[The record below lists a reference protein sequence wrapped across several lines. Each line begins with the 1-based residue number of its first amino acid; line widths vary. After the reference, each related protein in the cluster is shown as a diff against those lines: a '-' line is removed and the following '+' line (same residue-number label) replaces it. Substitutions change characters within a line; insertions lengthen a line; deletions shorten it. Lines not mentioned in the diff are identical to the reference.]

1 MFQND
6 STSKYYKEIPLA
18 DILQIVANRNTSHC
32 NNNNHS
38 GYTFELRTQNVV
50 YFVGDDHDKAKTW
63 EYSLRQALMPVTTE
77 NSDFSGNK
85 HNATIKNGNHSYPT
99 DENEN
104 QNADISQ
111 QYQIFIDEM
120 LGAGQF
126 GTVYGGVHRTSGR
139 EVAIKVIDKRRF
151 PTKQEAQLKNEVSI
165 LQNISHPGVVHLE
178 KMFENPE
185 RIFVVMEKLSGDM
198 LEMILNS
205 DQGRLTER
213 VTKFLIYQVRS
224 HCLVFIYFN
233 LNLNYF
239 SNPDSSC
246 TTLFALAKHLS
257 L

>member
-1 MFQND
+1 MFQNE

-18 DILQIVANRNTSHC
+18 DVLQIVSNRNSSHS
-32 NNNNHS
+32 NNNNHA

-63 EYSLRQALMPVTTE
+63 EYSLRQALMPVLSS
-77 NSDFSGNK
+77 SDNADYK
-85 HNATIKNGNHSYPT
+85 HPGSMKNGTHSYAA

-104 QNADISQ
+104 QNTDISQ

-126 GTVYGGVHRTSGR
+126 GTVFGGVHRTSGR

-198 LEMILNS
+198 LEMILSNE
-205 DQGRLTER
+205 QGRLTER
-213 VTKFLIYQVRS
+213 VTKFLIYQVGLPLFV
-224 HCLVFIYFN
+224 LVKPYN
-233 LNLNYF
+233 
-239 SNPDSSC
+239 
-246 TTLFALAKHLS
+246 
-257 L
+257 